1 LISCGALLLLGAAI
15 LAGLYTYARAFI
27 GKYTTAQPAPIPAT
41 QFTVDDRQALM
52 AKWSEFLNV
61 LAAGQ
66 PSSPLAMSSKEVNV
80 FLAMMPRLQQR
91 IHVTIAENKL
101 RAEFAMPLDALA
113 GHPLPVIPKGRYA
126 NGVALLKMSLGPDHR
141 PRFDL
146 DSLTLNGRPVPD
158 WAKTEFQRNP
168 HTQDILGVLGKNAL
182 LSQLRGIEVRGD
194 QLVFVPV
201 NSM

>member
-1 LISCGALLLLGAAI
+1 MKPHPALAANPHPCLIERKHTWRYYALISCGALLLLGAAI

-113 GHPLPVIPKGRYA
+113 GHPLPVIPKGVTPTA
-126 NGVALLKMSLGPDHR
+126 SPC
-141 PRFDL
+141 
-146 DSLTLNGRPVPD
+146 
-158 WAKTEFQRNP
+158 
-168 HTQDILGVLGKNAL
+168 
-182 LSQLRGIEVRGD
+182 
-194 QLVFVPV
+194 
-201 NSM
+201 